1 MAASTRTHASP
12 FLAIF
17 LIFAGAGLLWLVAVH
32 SLAAYL
38 ADVAP
43 EWALMLSPDNG
54 DAILKIADVQ
64 LGSARSNA
72 GETSG
77 ISAPIVSR
85 RTEDRVRE
93 LVARGVPSPIVSPE
107 LSNEDRARLRREL
120 GGALLANPQD
130 SRALRMLGQIAENDD
145 DARRL
150 MTSAAKRSL
159 HETLAVYWLMQ
170 DAFINA
176 NFRATAN
183 YADILL
189 RSQLDLYK
197 FIVPILARVAE
208 AKDGAPPLKQIL
220 RVNPPWRWFFIN
232 YGAVTMRD
240 PLKALGL
247 LQDMRDNGT
256 PPTALELKSFLSYLI
271 GGKAYD
277 LAYYSW
283 LEFLPPEEINSQGFL
298 FNGRFEF
305 PLSGLPFDWEF
316 QSGNGV
322 RIEVVDL
329 TDEPYQ
335 RAVSLDFIDGQVG
348 ASGVRQLAVLAAGEY
363 VFSGSFSGAVRARR
377 GLRWRIACVD
387 ASGALLAESDPF
399 VGNMLAWRDFSFKFT
414 VPASGCPA
422 QQIRLELDAQSA
434 SERIVSG
441 SARFTNLAILPAH

>member
-176 NFRATAN
+176 NFKATAN

-208 AKDGAPPLKQIL
+208 AKEGAPPLKQIL

-240 PLKALGL
+240 PLKALGFF
-247 LQDMRDNGT
+247 
-256 PPTALELKSFLSYLI
+256 PPRRSTARVFCSTADSSFPRPDCLST
-271 GGKAYD
+271 GSSSRAMAFG
-277 LAYYSW
+277 SRW
-283 LEFLPPEEINSQGFL
+283 L
-298 FNGRFEF
+298 
-305 PLSGLPFDWEF
+305 
-316 QSGNGV
+316 
-322 RIEVVDL
+322 
-329 TDEPYQ
+329 T
-335 RAVSLDFIDGQVG
+335 
-348 ASGVRQLAVLAAGEY
+348 
-363 VFSGSFSGAVRARR
+363 
-377 GLRWRIACVD
+377 
-387 ASGALLAESDPF
+387 
-399 VGNMLAWRDFSFKFT
+399 
-414 VPASGCPA
+414 
-422 QQIRLELDAQSA
+422 
-434 SERIVSG
+434 
-441 SARFTNLAILPAH
+441 